1 MTSSYEKIY
10 SSFLSRV
17 TDYSFVEVNEDDV
30 VDLMNGWMKSV
41 VSQPYVR
48 RLFSSIIFD
57 DYEEVVEFDL
67 KTSVDDSADDDFVT
81 EILSRGMVIEWLEPQ
96 VKSVVNIAQMFG
108 GKEQKFYAQS
118 THMAELKDMLK
129 TAKSEL
135 RRMICDYGYIN
146 NSYIN
151 GD

>member
-30 VDLMNGWMKSV
+30 IDLMNGWMKSV

-48 RLFSSIIFD
+48 RLFSSILFD
-57 DYEEVVEFDL
+57 DYEEVVEFEL

-118 THMAELKDMLK
+118 AHMAELKDMLK

>member
-30 VDLMNGWMKSV
+30 IDLMNGWMKSV

-48 RLFSSIIFD
+48 RLFSSILFD
-57 DYEEVVEFDL
+57 DYEEVVEFEL

-118 THMAELKDMLK
+118 SHMAELKDMLK